1 MAKRIGRYTLLTEN
15 KPSIIGFGS
24 AVGKKEKDGPLGDL
38 FDVAFDDDKIG
49 QDSFEQAE
57 SALLCNAI
65 VQSLK
70 KSNTKNDEVD
80 VIFAGDLLNQSM
92 SSTFGL
98 KKFRIPTVGLFG
110 ACSTMA
116 LSLIQATLAVDS
128 NWANIALAATSSH
141 FCSAERQ
148 FRFPLEYGGR
158 RTPNSQWTVT
168 GSGAMTVAKNDD
180 TSPYVAAVCIGKIA
194 DFGVNDANN
203 MGAAMAPAAA
213 DTIKTFLND
222 TKTCVEDYDLIIT
235 GDLGDVGS
243 KLLRELLEQSGIKL
257 GSNYDDC
264 GLLIYDMGDS
274 TVGAGASGCGC
285 SGSVMC
291 AKIIP
296 EIIVG
301 KHKRV
306 LFVATG
312 ALMSPTS
319 SQQGLSIPAVAHAVE
334 IRSRGD

>member
-1 MAKRIGRYTLLTEN
+1 MAKRIGRYTIQTERR
-15 KPSIIGFGS
+15 PAIAGYAA
-24 AVGKKEKDGPLGDL
+24 AVGKKEKNGPLGEL
-38 FDVAFDDDKIG
+38 FDLAFDDDMLG
-49 QDSFEQAE
+49 QESWEQAE

-65 VQSLK
+65 SRALQKCKV
-70 KSNTKNDEVD
+70 KNDETD
-80 VIFAGDLLNQSM
+80 VIFAGDLLDQSM

-116 LSLIQATLAVDS
+116 LSLSQAALAVDS
-128 NWANIALAATSSH
+128 GWANIAVAATSSH

-158 RTPNSQWTVT
+158 RTPDSQWTVT
-168 GSGAMTVAKNDD
+168 GAGAMAVKSDAK
-180 TSPYVAAVCIGKIA
+180 SPYVGSVCIGRIA
-194 DFGVNDANN
+194 DFGVTDANN

-213 DTIKTFLND
+213 DTIKNFLTD
-222 TKTCVEDYDLIIT
+222 TGASPDDFDLIIT
-235 GDLGDVGS
+235 GDLGAVGS
-243 KLLRELLEQSGIKL
+243 KLLRELLKNDGIML
-257 GSNYDDC
+257 GNNYDDC
-264 GLLIYDMGDS
+264 GLLIFDMNDS
-274 TVGAGASGCGC
+274 TVGAGGSGCGC

-291 AKIIP
+291 GKILP
-296 EIIVG
+296 EIAGG
-301 KHKRV
+301 KYKRV

-334 IRSRGD
+334 IRS